1 MLSSKIIISYG
12 KTKIQKF
19 FYSLGLKVNQITLM
33 FVIIAS
39 ITIFIAMKW
48 INDNSNFEKILRYL
62 AIFFVIFSLL
72 AIASQG
78 I

>member
-1 MLSSKIIISYG
+1 
-12 KTKIQKF
+12 
-19 FYSLGLKVNQITLM
+19 M